1 MKYSSKE
8 NVVYKY
14 FDNVFSDIIIS
25 DKKTRLPML
34 IIKQH
39 NYANNFIY
47 MSITVIFSVKLYRQ

>member
-1 MKYSSKE
+1 MQVIMKYSSKE

-34 IIKQH
+34 IIK
-39 NYANNFIY
+39 
-47 MSITVIFSVKLYRQ
+47 